1 MIKPFTFGSISTGKD
16 NFTDRE
22 EEIKRLSLNFQ
33 NGINT
38 ILISPRRWGKTS
50 VVKRTAEVTNSN
62 TLKII
67 YMDIFSCKDDKEFYD
82 TYATNILRQTSNQ
95 WQEWVK
101 DAKEF
106 LSRLSPK
113 ISIGTDPT
121 NDFSLSLSV
130 NEKQE
135 SEFDILNLSEKIAK
149 KKNIRIVVCIDE
161 FQQILNF
168 ADNEIFQKKLRTVW
182 QHHTNVSYCLFG
194 SKKHLMSLLF
204 EKKSLPFYKF
214 GDIIYLQKIPQED
227 WVKYI
232 CNQFSKFGKHI
243 SKEFAIQI
251 CQTVDNHSSYVQ
263 QLSWLIFLRCEKE
276 VNKENFDDAVEDL
289 INQSSMLFQKDT
301 EQLSLY
307 QMNFM
312 KALCSGVTDNF
323 STKQVMEKYNL
334 GTTANVSR
342 VKQALEQKE
351 LIDISNKKISLLDP
365 IYKIW
370 FNKNLLK

>member
-168 ADNEIFQKKLRTVW
+168 AENEIFQKKLRTVW